1 MIYLKTIFTIAAP
14 DQEATETA
22 RDLLADDLG
31 ESGYDAFEYNDNQL
45 IGYIQ
50 QDNYH
55 EAVVDE
61 VIKNQMMPEVSITYS
76 TEEIEN
82 QDWNATWEEEEGF
95 EPINVKNMVT
105 IYDARH
111 TKDCTEFSTPISIA
125 IHATNAF
132 GTGTHETTRM
142 MVEAL
147 LEQPLTEKRVLDCGC
162 GTGIL
167 GIAALKFG
175 AKHVVSYDIDEWSAE
190 NTKYNAEL
198 NGVSMQMDVLHGD
211 INILTHVEGIFDL
224 IVANINRNI
233 LLEDMEHLHNVLAIG
248 GTLIISGFYEEDAPM
263 LTEKAES
270 LGLKEISRKTN
281 NDWCTLILNFA
292 SGQ

>member
-1 MIYLKTIFTIAAP
+1 MIYLKTIFTIEAK
-14 DQEATETA
+14 DQESEETA
-22 RDLLADDLG
+22 RDLLADELG
-31 ESGYDAFEYNDNQL
+31 DCGYDAFEYNDKQL

-61 VIKNQMMPEVSITYS
+61 VIKNQLMTDVNISYS

-105 IYDARH
+105 IYDVRH
-111 TKDCTEFSTPISIA
+111 TEDCTTFSTPISIG

-142 MVEAL
+142 MVENL
-147 LEQPLTEKRVLDCGC
+147 LEQPLTDKRVLDCGC

-167 GIAALKFG
+167 GILALKCG

-198 NGVSMQMDVLHGD
+198 NGVNMEMDVLHGD
-211 INILTHVEGIFDL
+211 IHILTHVEGIFDV

-233 LLEDMEHLHNVLAIG
+233 LLEDMEHLRNVLAID

-263 LTEKAES
+263 LLEKAES
-270 LGLKEISRKTN
+270 LGLKEVSRKTDN
-281 NDWCTLILNFA
+281 EWCAIVLNLTN
-292 SGQ
+292 SL

>member
-1 MIYLKTIFTIAAP
+1 MIYLKTIFTIEAK
-14 DQEATETA
+14 DQESEETA
-22 RDLLADDLG
+22 RDLLADELG
-31 ESGYDAFEYNDNQL
+31 DCGYDAFEYNDKQL

-55 EAVVDE
+55 ETVVDE
-61 VIKNQMMPEVSITYS
+61 VIKNQLMTDVNISYT

-105 IYDARH
+105 IYDVRH
-111 TKDCTEFSTPISIA
+111 TEDCTTFSTPISIG

-142 MVEAL
+142 MVENL
-147 LEQPLTEKRVLDCGC
+147 LEQPLTDKRVLDCGC

-167 GIAALKFG
+167 GILALKCG

-198 NGVSMQMDVLHGD
+198 NGVNMEMDVLHGD
-211 INILTHVEGIFDL
+211 INILTHVEGIFDV

-233 LLEDMEHLHNVLAIG
+233 LLEDMEHLRNVLAID
-248 GTLIISGFYEEDAPM
+248 GTLIISGFYEEDVPM
-263 LTEKAES
+263 LLEKAES
-270 LGLKEISRKTN
+270 LGLKEVSRKTDN
-281 NDWCTLILNFA
+281 EWCAIVLNLTN
-292 SGQ
+292 GL

>member
-1 MIYLKTIFTIAAP
+1 MIYLKTIFTI
-14 DQEATETA
+14 EAKDRESEETA
-22 RDLLADDLG
+22 RDLLADELG
-31 ESGYDAFEYNDNQL
+31 DYGYDAFEYNDKQL

-61 VIKNQMMPEVSITYS
+61 VIKNQLMTDVNISYT

-95 EPINVKNMVT
+95 KPINVKNMVT

-111 TKDCTEFSTPISIA
+111 TEDCTTFSTPISIG

-142 MVEAL
+142 MVETL
-147 LEQPLTEKRVLDCGC
+147 LEQPLTDKRVLDCGC

-167 GIAALKFG
+167 GILALKCG
-175 AKHVVSYDIDEWSAE
+175 AKHVVSYDIDEWSAD

-198 NGVSMQMDVLHGD
+198 NGVNMEMDVLHGD
-211 INILTHVEGIFDL
+211 INILTHVEGIFDV

-233 LLEDMEHLHNVLAIG
+233 LLEDMVHLRNVLAID
-248 GTLIISGFYEEDAPM
+248 GTLIISGFYEEDVPM
-263 LTEKAES
+263 LLEKAES
-270 LGLKEISRKTN
+270 LGMKEVSRKTN
-281 NDWCTLILNFA
+281 NEWCALVLNLTN
-292 SGQ
+292 GL

>member
-1 MIYLKTIFTIAAP
+1 MIYLKTIFTIEAK
-14 DQEATETA
+14 DQESEETA
-22 RDLLADDLG
+22 RDLLADELG
-31 ESGYDAFEYNDNQL
+31 DCGYDAFEYNDKQL

-55 EAVVDE
+55 ETVVDE
-61 VIKNQMMPEVSITYS
+61 VIKNQLMTDVNISYT

-95 EPINVKNMVT
+95 KPINVKNMVT
-105 IYDARH
+105 IYDVRH
-111 TKDCTEFSTPISIA
+111 TEDCTTFSTPISIG

-142 MVEAL
+142 MVENL
-147 LEQPLTEKRVLDCGC
+147 LEQPLTDKRVLDCGC

-167 GIAALKFG
+167 GILALKCG

-198 NGVSMQMDVLHGD
+198 NGVNMEMDVLHGD
-211 INILTHVEGIFDL
+211 INILTHVEGIFDV

-233 LLEDMEHLHNVLAIG
+233 LLEDMEHLRNVLAID
-248 GTLIISGFYEEDAPM
+248 GTLIISGFYEEDVPM
-263 LTEKAES
+263 LLEKAES
-270 LGLKEISRKTN
+270 LGLKEVSRKTDN
-281 NDWCTLILNFA
+281 EWCAIVLNLTN
-292 SGQ
+292 GL

>member
-1 MIYLKTIFTIAAP
+1 MIYLKTIFTIEAK
-14 DQEATETA
+14 DQESEETA
-22 RDLLADDLG
+22 RDLLADELG
-31 ESGYDAFEYNDNQL
+31 DCGYDAFEYNDKQL

-61 VIKNQMMPEVSITYS
+61 VIKNQLMTDVNISYS

-95 EPINVKNMVT
+95 KPINVKNMVT
-105 IYDARH
+105 IYDVRH
-111 TKDCTEFSTPISIA
+111 TEDCTTFSTPISIG

-142 MVEAL
+142 MVENL
-147 LEQPLTEKRVLDCGC
+147 LEQPLTDKRVLDCGC

-167 GIAALKFG
+167 GILALKCG

-198 NGVSMQMDVLHGD
+198 NGVNMEMDVLHGD
-211 INILTHVEGIFDL
+211 INILTHVEGIFDV

-233 LLEDMEHLHNVLAIG
+233 LLEDMEHLRNVLAID

-263 LTEKAES
+263 LLEKAES
-270 LGLKEISRKTN
+270 LGLKEVSRKTDN
-281 NDWCTLILNFA
+281 EWCAIVLNLTN
-292 SGQ
+292 SL